1 MDKICLMLYLFFFI
15 FKSLTEVLLIYNV
28 VIMSSVQQKIW
39 LGVFTLDA
47 LLCSCVITHN
57 KLLPSET
64 ERGWP

>member
-28 VIMSSVQQKIW
+28 VIMSSVQQKIR
-39 LGVFTLDA
+39 LNVFTLDA
-47 LLCSCVITHN
+47 LLCSCVITYN